1 MKITNIPSG
10 PLSVNTY
17 IVADEDTKKAFIV
30 DPGRHNMRTVNFIE
44 SEGYEIEYIIL
55 THGHG
60 DHIGGVAEY
69 MKDYKNAKLVAAL
82 AEKELLA
89 DSKMNFSMD
98 INSTKTELTADIWV
112 EDGDTLDV
120 GNLKLHFIMTPGHT
134 PGGMCILIDDV
145 LFSGDTLFQQSVGR
159 TDMPG
164 GSFRQLAKSIREK
177 LFVLPDKTKVYPG
190 HMGYTDIGFEKR
202 NNPFV

>member
-10 PLSVNTY
+10 PLDVNTY
-17 IVADEDTKKAFIV
+17 IVADEETKKAFIV
-30 DPGRHNMRTVNFIE
+30 DPGGHNMRTVNLIAD
-44 SEGYEIEYIIL
+44 EGYEVEYIIL

-60 DHIGGVAEY
+60 DHIGGVTEY
-69 MKDYKNAKLVAAL
+69 MKDYPKAKLVAAL
-82 AEKELLA
+82 AEKEMLGTAQFNL
-89 DSKMNFSMD
+89 SMD
-98 INSTKTELTADIWV
+98 VCSKKVELEADIWV
-112 EDGDTLDV
+112 DDGDSLDV
-120 GNLKLHFIMTPGHT
+120 GDMKLHFLMTPGHT

-145 LFSGDTLFQQSVGR
+145 LFSGDTLFRQSVGR
-159 TDMPG
+159 TDFAG

-177 LFVLPDKTKVYPG
+177 LFVLPDNTKVYPG